1 MDTGPL
7 VETRTCA
14 PQRCCLHMERKEGV
28 YNPKNTVCGCI
39 MQGGGASRAGNLIK
53 VEERSI
59 CEILKENL
67 KEEWVVI

>member
-14 PQRCCLHMERKEGV
+14 
-28 YNPKNTVCGCI
+28 
-39 MQGGGASRAGNLIK
+39 GGGCFSASRAGNLIK
-53 VEERSI
+53 VEERRI

-67 KEEWVVI
+67 KEEYENA

>member
-1 MDTGPL
+1 MLPTYGEKGGSVQP
-7 VETRTCA
+7 
-14 PQRCCLHMERKEGV
+14 KEHCV
-28 YNPKNTVCGCI
+28 WLYYA
-39 MQGGGASRAGNLIK
+39 GGASRAGNLIK

>member
-39 MQGGGASRAGNLIK
+39 MQGGGGVHLELGISSRWK
-53 VEERSI
+53 
-59 CEILKENL
+59 KEAY
-67 KEEWVVI
+67 VRF